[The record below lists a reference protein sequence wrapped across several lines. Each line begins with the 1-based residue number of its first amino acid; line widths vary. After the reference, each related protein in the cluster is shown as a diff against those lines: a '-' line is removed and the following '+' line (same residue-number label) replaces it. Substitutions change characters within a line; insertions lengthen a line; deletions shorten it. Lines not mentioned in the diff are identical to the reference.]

1 MDRKKKKLLCRIIII
16 FLSALIGIV
25 CYTVYDM
32 HKRPTKI
39 PSVDELINEK
49 KKKDYEKEE
58 EPQEEVYVNELPN
71 ARAYFGNN
79 DVVGRIQVPNL
90 NIDGWVVRTD
100 NNEYYLNYN
109 ISKYYDLL
117 GATFFD
123 YRNTSLATDKQINIY
138 GHNTN
143 NPEIAERLPL
153 INLEAFIDKGI
164 FDNYKDI
171 YLSIDEK
178 KMHYEIVAVKIIN
191 GADNEHMKI
200 RFSDTNDFLAHSS
213 RLLQNTLY
221 KRDNVEIDGD
231 SRLIVLQICHYN
243 PPETY
248 LIVIGKEV

>member
-1 MDRKKKKLLCRIIII
+1 MNKKTKKIICRIVII
-16 FLSALIGIV
+16 FLSALIGVV

-32 HKRPTKI
+32 YKRPTKI
-39 PSVDELINEK
+39 PSVDKLIDEK

-58 EPQEEVYVNELPN
+58 VVEEAYVNELPN
-71 ARAYFGNN
+71 ARSQFGN
-79 DVVGRIQVPNL
+79 DDIVGRIQVPNL
-90 NIDGWVVRTD
+90 NIDGWVVRSD
-100 NNEYYLNYN
+100 NNNYYLNYN
-109 ISKYYDLL
+109 IYRQYDLL

-123 YRNTSLATDKQINIY
+123 YRNTNLGTDKQINIY

-153 INLEAFIDKGI
+153 INLEAFVDKGM

-178 KMHYEIVAVKIIN
+178 RMHYEIVAVKIIN
-191 GADNEHMKI
+191 GSDNEHMKI
-200 RFSDTNDFLAHSS
+200 RFSDTTDFLTHAS
-213 RLLQNTLY
+213 RLLQNSLY
-221 KRDNVEIDGD
+221 QRENVEIDAD